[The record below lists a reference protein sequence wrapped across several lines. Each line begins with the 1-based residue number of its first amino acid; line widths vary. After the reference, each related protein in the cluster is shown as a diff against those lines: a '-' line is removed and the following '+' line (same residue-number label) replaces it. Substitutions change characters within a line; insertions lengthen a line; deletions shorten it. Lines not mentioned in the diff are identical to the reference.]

1 MQDDELRRAFDA
13 LRAHDR
19 ASAPSFARMK
29 SEAERRASAR
39 RARTGA
45 FFAAAFAAAAVVA
58 IAIWA
63 RWPADEVVSAPERP
77 AGSLAFL
84 LEPPSASVVSMDDP
98 IAQIGEAW

>member
-13 LRAHDR
+13 LRAHDG
-19 ASAPSFARMK
+19 ASAPSFARMR
-29 SEAERRASAR
+29 SEAERRARAR

-45 FFAAAFAAAAVVA
+45 FFAAALAAAAIVV

-63 RWPADEVVSAPERP
+63 RWPATHDVPVSARP
-77 AGSLAFL
+77 TESLAFL

-98 IAQIGEAW
+98 IARIGEAW

>member
-19 ASAPSFARMK
+19 VTAPSFARMR
-29 SEAERRASAR
+29 SEAQRRADAR
-39 RARTGA
+39 RRKRGG
-45 FFAAAFAAAAVVA
+45 FVAAALAAAAIAV

-63 RWPADEVVSAPERP
+63 RWPADPLLPARERP
-77 AGSLAFL
+77 AESLAFL
-84 LEPPSASVVSMDDP
+84 LERPSASVVSMDDP